1 MLKNIE
7 QETIDTANNEVNCSL
22 KGRHDPCVAVRGS
35 VVAESMMALV
45 LADMVLLNMS
55 SKMENVKKVYSK

>member
-7 QETIDTANNEVNCSL
+7 QETIDINNQEVNCQL